1 MASTTVERTQP
12 TGYTA
17 EQLARRDASVWTKVQ
32 AILAPLQFW
41 PS

>member
-17 EQLARRDASVWTKVQ
+17 EQLAAARCQRLTKVQ
-32 AILAPLQFW
+32 AILAPPNSW